1 MTGTSGVFSA
11 SPAGLVF
18 VNANTGEI
26 DLSASAPGT
35 YSITNLVTPVGACTA
50 VSVSRSITITA
61 APLAGFSYVS
71 NDLCQ
76 SANALNASPIFEAG
90 AAAGTF
96 STSSGLSLNTTN
108 GIIYVS
114 ASTPGN
120 YAVVN
125 TRAATGGCSSLSDT
139 TFIDINP
146 YIFAGAV
153 TSSAS
158 DDIICLN
165 DKVDLYSSATTYA
178 TVLLREKFNG
188 TFSNWT
194 AINSSAGGTVANA
207 AWTLRSDQYSY
218 NGNTFRSNDN
228 SQFYMTN
235 SQAQGSSGTTTTYL
249 KSPVM
254 NTIGFST
261 LSLDF
266 FTFYDDLDA
275 GDNAKVQVSTNNT
288 TWTDLVAYTTDQGS
302 VTGFANRV
310 VSLNAYIG
318 LPTVYI
324 RFAYNGANDRYW
336 AIDNVSVTGN
346 STNYNFSWASSPS
359 GYASALQNP
368 AGLSPSVN
376 TFYTVSATNM
386 YGCSNPDS
394 PVPVTV
400 NPLPADNAGADQM
413 ICGSAGVSIGSS
425 TTSGRTYSWS
435 PSTTLDDGTIAQ
447 PSASPLSTTSY
458 VLTETITATGCSD
471 TNSVK
476 VTVMPLPIIISSTS
490 DGRCGTG
497 SVVISASSS
506 TGTLKWFANSVGGVA
521 LGSTSMFT
529 TPSISSTTTYYAEAT
544 SATCNALSRT
554 PVVATVYGPPVILS
568 QVTAAASYSQN
579 ATATDL
585 SVTASAGSGVILG
598 YQWYSNATASNSGGT
613 AVSGANSS
621 SMVPSTAT
629 VGTRYYYCVVTN
641 SNGCTA
647 TSAVS
652 GAIQT
657 LLSPQITT
665 ITGSVPSVAG
675 QVNATGYRGQRL
687 TITGSNFANNATV
700 SINGVAATVSFVN
713 SGQLT
718 VTVNNSGAN
727 STGNIVVTNPG
738 NGAFVNQAFQYIG
751 YISSGTNLDFANSSA
766 WSGGTLPTAG
776 SDVTLAHNNVVSTS
790 VATNLNKV
798 TVVSGGV
805 LTFSGVNSSLT
816 TKDLVNNGTVTWT
829 STGTLNMSGT
839 LILDQSSVF
848 TAGNG
853 TVAFNKTGDQQL
865 FTGKSLVTFNNVNL
879 AGSGNKTLPANGDM
893 ISKNLIINAGT
904 TFNLAGSDSEI
915 KLRGDLTIN
924 GVVTQGTSDF
934 HFIGTTDQS
943 ISVVGNGTAV
953 FSSINVSKPSG
964 TLNLSDN
971 VQIQDSLIL
980 TSGNINTQTSILEI
994 GYDTDH
1000 RGILK
1005 YISGY
1010 VSGKVKRWFAAA
1022 TNSGSETGLF
1032 PMGQAIGGVWKK
1044 RFLSLEYTEA
1054 PTDGGSITVE
1064 FISLSMLFGTTGTQS
1079 TIPDINTGGAA
1090 FEVGKFSDDGYWKV
1104 DNKPGLLIDGEYTIK
1119 MTAEEF
1125 AALAGMIEKLT
1136 LVKRVNGGDW
1146 FCPGTHLPPTG
1157 DLTTTTLGRSG
1168 VSGFSNYGFAGEM
1181 DAPLAIELADMQ
1193 VNCTGISPTFS
1204 WSTVKESDSRS
1215 FIIQQSSDGRNWS
1228 DLGKVSAA
1236 GNSSVLKKYSFSL
1249 DQLDEQSTMVRLVL
1263 VNTAGPDQMFNNVNI
1278 PCGRSLIKADIELY
1292 PNPNQGTFVIDL
1304 KQTREET
1311 LEISVLNMLGQN
1323 VYGKLHNAGRHS
1335 KIPMDLRGLPSGM
1348 YQIIITGNS
1357 GENEIQNIKVLVK

>member
-1 MTGTSGVFSA
+1 AGGAGGASPFSYAWTGPNGFTSSQENPQVTSSATSSHNGTYFVVITDGFGCQKTASVSVSVSAQPIKYTVSAASSSVCSGGATTIELSSSEVGVYYQLRNDAGNVNIGNLVQGTGSALSIPTGVLLTSTTYNILATRYPANCDVEMLNTITVLISTTPELTISNQAVCSGTVNLTAASVTSGSTGSGTLTYWTNAAATTALSNPSSVASSGTYYIKSTNGSCFDIEAVVVSISASPSAAFTYSGSPFCVTGTDPLPVVTGTSGVFSA

-76 SANALNASPIFEAG
+76 SANALNASPIFDAG

-108 GIIYVS
+108 GIINVS

-158 DDIICLN
+158 DDVICLN

-568 QVTAAASYSQN
+568 QVTVAASYSQN

-687 TITGSNFANNATV
+687 
-700 SINGVAATVSFVN
+700 
-713 SGQLT
+713 
-718 VTVNNSGAN
+718 
-727 STGNIVVTNPG
+727 
-738 NGAFVNQAFQYIG
+738 
-751 YISSGTNLDFANSSA
+751 
-766 WSGGTLPTAG
+766 
-776 SDVTLAHNNVVSTS
+776 
-790 VATNLNKV
+790 
-798 TVVSGGV
+798 
-805 LTFSGVNSSLT
+805 
-816 TKDLVNNGTVTWT
+816 
-829 STGTLNMSGT
+829 
-839 LILDQSSVF
+839 
-848 TAGNG
+848 
-853 TVAFNKTGDQQL
+853 
-865 FTGKSLVTFNNVNL
+865 
-879 AGSGNKTLPANGDM
+879 
-893 ISKNLIINAGT
+893 
-904 TFNLAGSDSEI
+904 
-915 KLRGDLTIN
+915 
-924 GVVTQGTSDF
+924 
-934 HFIGTTDQS
+934 
-943 ISVVGNGTAV
+943 
-953 FSSINVSKPSG
+953 
-964 TLNLSDN
+964 
-971 VQIQDSLIL
+971 
-980 TSGNINTQTSILEI
+980 
-994 GYDTDH
+994 
-1000 RGILK
+1000 
-1005 YISGY
+1005 
-1010 VSGKVKRWFAAA
+1010 
-1022 TNSGSETGLF
+1022 
-1032 PMGQAIGGVWKK
+1032 
-1044 RFLSLEYTEA
+1044 
-1054 PTDGGSITVE
+1054 
-1064 FISLSMLFGTTGTQS
+1064 
-1079 TIPDINTGGAA
+1079 
-1090 FEVGKFSDDGYWKV
+1090 
-1104 DNKPGLLIDGEYTIK
+1104 
-1119 MTAEEF
+1119 
-1125 AALAGMIEKLT
+1125 
-1136 LVKRVNGGDW
+1136 
-1146 FCPGTHLPPTG
+1146 
-1157 DLTTTTLGRSG
+1157 
-1168 VSGFSNYGFAGEM
+1168 
-1181 DAPLAIELADMQ
+1181 
-1193 VNCTGISPTFS
+1193 
-1204 WSTVKESDSRS
+1204 
-1215 FIIQQSSDGRNWS
+1215 
-1228 DLGKVSAA
+1228 
-1236 GNSSVLKKYSFSL
+1236 
-1249 DQLDEQSTMVRLVL
+1249 
-1263 VNTAGPDQMFNNVNI
+1263 
-1278 PCGRSLIKADIELY
+1278 
-1292 PNPNQGTFVIDL
+1292 
-1304 KQTREET
+1304 
-1311 LEISVLNMLGQN
+1311 
-1323 VYGKLHNAGRHS
+1323 
-1335 KIPMDLRGLPSGM
+1335 
-1348 YQIIITGNS
+1348 
-1357 GENEIQNIKVLVK
+1357 